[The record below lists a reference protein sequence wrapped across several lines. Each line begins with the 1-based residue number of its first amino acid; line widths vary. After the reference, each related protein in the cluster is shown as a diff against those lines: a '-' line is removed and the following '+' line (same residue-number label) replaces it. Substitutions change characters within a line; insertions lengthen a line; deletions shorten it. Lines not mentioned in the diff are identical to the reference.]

1 LLVPPPLQKDP
12 PVGSIE
18 SILSRSGECTI
29 RARTLMIQGTS
40 SSVGKSVLTAALCR
54 IFARRG
60 LRVAPFKA
68 QNMAL
73 NSFVTATGEEMGRA
87 QVVQAHAAGREP
99 EIEMNPVLLKP
110 EGDSR
115 SQVVLMGRPWKTLS
129 AGEYYTC
136 REVLWSSVVS
146 SFEKLAAEN
155 DLVLVEG
162 AGSPAEINLRKS
174 EIVNMRVAKT
184 FGCPVLLAGD
194 IDRGG
199 VFASLVGTLALL
211 EEDERAL
218 VKGFLINKFRGD
230 VKLLEPGLEML
241 TDLTGGR
248 PVLGVIPWLK
258 NLAVAQ
264 EDSVYLD
271 ENRGVA
277 EKGDVDI
284 AVIKLPRISNYDDFD
299 PLALEDGVGLRF
311 VDDPASLGH
320 PDALILPGSKTT
332 IGDLAWLR
340 RTGFDGLIGALALA
354 GSTVAGICGGYQMLG
369 RRIIDADG
377 VEGSPSE
384 VSGLG
389 LLPGETV
396 FEPAKETSRV
406 SGVTVPG
413 PGFPGDFPLP
423 VEGYEIHMGKT
434 VLPEGARPLVRL
446 AGGRTDGAVSARGRV
461 WGTYL
466 HGIFDN
472 SSFRG
477 AWLRSLGWKGKD
489 STASFAEE
497 REKAFDRLADEVEA
511 SLDMAALER
520 IIGL

>member
-1 LLVPPPLQKDP
+1 MPP
-12 PVGSIE
+12 
-18 SILSRSGECTI
+18 
-29 RARTLMIQGTS
+29 A
-40 SSVGKSVLTAALCR
+40 
-54 IFARRG
+54 
-60 LRVAPFKA
+60 
-68 QNMAL
+68 
-73 NSFVTATGEEMGRA
+73 
-87 QVVQAHAAGREP
+87 EP

-413 PGFPGDFPLP
+413 PGFPGDFPSRGGVRDPHGENSASRRCASPGQTQAAGPTGPFPRRSMGDVSSRHIRQFFLP
-423 VEGYEIHMGKT
+423 GAHGSAPWGGRGRTPPRHLQKRGKRPLI
-434 VLPEGARPLVRL
+434 VLPTKWRLPWTWQHSKGSSACEELYFVRARDMRRAVPGFPGRDPLPGLVPSGPDGQAQDHGDTVRGSGLPAGHEQDETGARTGP
-446 AGGRTDGAVSARGRV
+446 
-461 WGTYL
+461 
-466 HGIFDN
+466 
-472 SSFRG
+472 
-477 AWLRSLGWKGKD
+477 
-489 STASFAEE
+489 
-497 REKAFDRLADEVEA
+497 
-511 SLDMAALER
+511 
-520 IIGL
+520 